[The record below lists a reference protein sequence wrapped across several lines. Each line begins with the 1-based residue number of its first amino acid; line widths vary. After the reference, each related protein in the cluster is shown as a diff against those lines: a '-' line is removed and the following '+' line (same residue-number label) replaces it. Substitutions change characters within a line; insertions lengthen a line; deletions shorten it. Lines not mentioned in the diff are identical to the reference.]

1 LVWVLGAANIYYWL
15 VLERALEALR
25 AASRERCSAANAR
38 PACPVL
44 ILNGPSCDI
53 KAIRKLETSHLKI
66 RKKNLSDVI
75 DNEATLAG
83 IKSHKNTEA
92 RNN

>member
-1 LVWVLGAANIYYWL
+1 MTLKPFA
-15 VLERALEALR
+15 
-25 AASRERCSAANAR
+25 
-38 PACPVL
+38 
-44 ILNGPSCDI
+44 
-53 KAIRKLETSHLKI
+53 KLETSHLKI

-75 DNEATLAG
+75 DTEATLAG